1 MKRKLIA
8 LLILVVMA
16 VVVAGCGGGK
26 SATEGSSGKNAK
38 KVIKL
43 GHILNDKS
51 SFHKWAEKFKEV
63 VERDSKGRIEVRVY
77 PSSLLGDNVKLL
89 TQLRAGTVEATIMA
103 SQTLAG
109 VDKKWMLFDMPYLF
123 PNEEVAFKVFDGSI
137 GQKLFKDLEQ
147 SGLIGLGYGE
157 YGYRQITNSKRE
169 IHSLADAKGMKI
181 RLQENPVHLA
191 AFKAMGMSPTPAP
204 FSEVFTGLQQGAIDG
219 QENPL
224 TVINDEKYYDVQ
236 KYLTLSNH
244 VYSVSVMLF
253 SQKAF
258 DKFSPEEQKII
269 FNAAKES
276 VEYERKAN
284 KEMMSAALTALK
296 KKGMVVTELTPE
308 KLAEFKDAAK
318 GIMQQFENAIGQD
331 LIQETMAEIAKYAK

>member
-8 LLILVVMA
+8 LLVLIAMA
-16 VVVAGCGGGK
+16 VVAAGCGGKPAAEGK
-26 SATEGSSGKNAK
+26 SDKGEK
-38 KVIKL
+38 KIIKL

-63 VERDSKGRIEVRVY
+63 VERDSKGRIEVKVY

-123 PNEEVAFKVFDGSI
+123 PNEDVAFKVFDGSI
-137 GQKLFKDLEQ
+137 GQKLFKGLEQ

-157 YGYRQITNSKRE
+157 YGYRQLTNSKKE

-244 VYSVSVMLF
+244 VYSVSVLLF
-253 SQKAF
+253 SKKVF
-258 DKFSPEEQKII
+258 DKFSPEEQKLIV
-269 FNAAKES
+269 NAAKES

-284 KEMMSAALTALK
+284 KEMMSAALTALEK
-296 KKGMVVTELTPE
+296 HGMIVTRLTPE
-308 KLAEFKDAAK
+308 KMAEFKDSTK
-318 GIMQQFENAIGQD
+318 GIMQQFENEIGKD
-331 LIQETMAEIAKYAK
+331 LIQETMTEIAKHAK